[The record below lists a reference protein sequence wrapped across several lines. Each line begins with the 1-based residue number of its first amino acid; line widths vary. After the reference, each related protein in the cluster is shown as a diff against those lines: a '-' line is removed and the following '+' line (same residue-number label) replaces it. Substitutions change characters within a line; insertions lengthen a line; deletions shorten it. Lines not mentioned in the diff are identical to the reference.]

1 MLLLVHMSSPPSLD
15 DHPLATPACLQVE
28 GLARSASPMA
38 AAQLAALGAA
48 ASWRLGKWEL
58 VEGYVQAADAGYTKL
73 DTDARW
79 EVGLGSLGRRC
90 CWLFWYAMV
99 CRLSCV
105 HHGCRPLDWSGCEM

>member
-1 MLLLVHMSSPPSLD
+1 M
-15 DHPLATPACLQVE
+15 E

-58 VEGYVQAADAGYTKL
+58 VEGYVQAADAGYTQL

-79 EVGLGSLGRRC
+79 EVG
-90 CWLFWYAMV
+90 CWEGKVLV
-99 CRLSCV
+99 
-105 HHGCRPLDWSGCEM
+105 GCLACGGILV